1 MKPSDVTPAELPSPK
16 DRPHALVVI
25 FDGSC
30 MFCQGQVA
38 RLARWDSRQSLA
50 FLSLHDE
57 EVKHQYPDL
66 TYNQLMEQMYVVDS
80 QGKYYGGAAAF
91 RCLSRQLPR
100 MWPLAL
106 LLHVPFS
113 LPFWQ
118 WAYRQVARRRYLI
131 SGNTQCEGDACNIH
145 LGRK

>member
-1 MKPSDVTPAELPSPK
+1 
-16 DRPHALVVI
+16 
-25 FDGSC
+25 

-66 TYNQLMEQMYVVDS
+66 TYNQLMEQMYVVDR

-91 RCLSRQLPR
+91 R
-100 MWPLAL
+100 
-106 LLHVPFS
+106 
-113 LPFWQ
+113 
-118 WAYRQVARRRYLI
+118 
-131 SGNTQCEGDACNIH
+131 
-145 LGRK
+145 